1 MLKKVL
7 LIIRDGWGIGPDSP
21 YNAVKNADKPV
32 TDALLKKYPHSV
44 LEASG
49 LAVGVPKG
57 YQGSS
62 EVGHLNMGA
71 ARIVKQEV
79 VRINEA
85 IEAGTVF
92 GNPNMK
98 RVFEAAKKGGALHV
112 MGLIQDEGV
121 HAHQE
126 HLYAILK
133 EAADQKLS
141 KVYVHFFADGRDTP
155 PRSALGYLDMLEA
168 KFKEYGI
175 GRVGTLMGRYYAMDR
190 GKNWDLTDRAY
201 NCMVKLAGNKAASAR
216 EAIEQSY
223 HNDRLSDGSE
233 MSDEYIPPTV
243 IGDFPGIKDGDGVI
257 HINYRQ
263 DRAIQLTNAFVD
275 DVYPGKREKKLDIAY
290 CGLTRYYD
298 AFKFNILP
306 PLDEGGDM
314 VNLVGEEVSKKGL
327 KQLRI
332 TETQKFKHV
341 TSFFN
346 GKMLEPYK
354 NEDRLE
360 LKGRFDPASFAE
372 HPEMEAYFVADRAV
386 IEIKSGKYDFVT
398 INFANCDMVGHTGVY
413 EAAKKA
419 VEIVD
424 ECVGKVVEAALAAG
438 YATLITA
445 DHGNAEEMADIKTGA
460 PKTAHTIY
468 PVECIYVADD
478 ADKISMRKNGVLSDI
493 GATVLDLLD
502 IEKPAE
508 ATAESLIIRK

>member
-1 MLKKVL
+1 MSKKVL

-21 YNAVKNADKPV
+21 YNAVKNANKPR
-32 TDALLKKYPHSV
+32 TDAMLKKYPWSV

-49 LAVGVPKG
+49 LSVGVPAG
-57 YQGSS
+57 YMGSS

-85 IEAGTVF
+85 IEEGTVF

-98 RVFEAAKKGGALHV
+98 RAFDAAKKSGALHA
-112 MGLIQDEGV
+112 MGLVQDEGV

-126 HLYAILK
+126 HLFAIIK
-133 EAADQKLS
+133 EAAKQGIKQ
-141 KVYVHFFADGRDTP
+141 VYVHFFADGRDTY
-155 PRSALGYLDMLEA
+155 PRSSLTYLEA
-168 KFKEYGI
+168 LEKKFKEYGL
-175 GRVGTLMGRYYAMDR
+175 GTVGTLMGRYYGMDR
-190 GKNWDLTDRAY
+190 GKKWDLTDKAY
-201 NCMVKLAGNKAASAR
+201 NCMVKLEGKRAKTAR
-216 EAIEQSY
+216 EAIEESY
-223 HNDRLSDGSE
+223 KNDKVPDGSE
-233 MSDEYIPPTV
+233 MTDEYIFPTV
-243 IGDFPGIKDGDGVI
+243 IADFPGIKDGDGVI
-257 HINYRQ
+257 HFNYRQ

-275 DVYPGKREKKLDIAY
+275 DVYAGKRERKLDIAY

-298 AFKFNILP
+298 AFKYNVLP

-314 VNLVGEEVSKKGL
+314 ANLVGEEVSKKGM

-354 NEDRLE
+354 GEERIE
-360 LKGRFDPASFAE
+360 LKGRFDPSAFAE
-372 HPEMEAYFVADRAV
+372 HPEMEAYQVADRA
-386 IEIKSGKYDFVT
+386 IEEIKSGKYDFVT

-419 VEIVD
+419 VEVVD
-424 ECVGKVVEAALAAG
+424 ECTGKVTDAAMAAG
-438 YATLITA
+438 YTTMITA
-445 DHGNAEEMADIKTGA
+445 DHGNAEEMADAATGA
-460 PKTAHTIY
+460 VKTAHTIF
-468 PVECIYVADD
+468 PVELIYVAVD
-478 ADKISMRKNGVLSDI
+478 ADKVKLRKNGVLADI

-502 IEKPAE
+502 ITKPAE
-508 ATAESLIIRK
+508 ATAQSLIIK

>member
-1 MLKKVL
+1 MPKKVL

-21 YNAVKNADKPV
+21 YNAVKNAKKPY
-32 TDALLKKYPHSV
+32 TDELLKKYPNTV

-49 LAVGVPKG
+49 LSVGVPAG
-57 YQGSS
+57 YMGSS

-98 RVFEAAKKGGALHV
+98 RVFEAAKKSGALHV
-112 MGLIQDEGV
+112 MGLVQDEGV

-126 HLYAILK
+126 HLYAIIK
-133 EAADQKLS
+133 EAAAQNIKN
-141 KVYVHFFADGRDTP
+141 VYVHFFADGRDTY
-155 PRSALGYLDMLEA
+155 PRSSLTYLEKLEA
-168 KFKEYGI
+168 KFKEYNKGT
-175 GRVGTLMGRYYAMDR
+175 VGTVMGRYFAMDR
-190 GKNWDLTDRAY
+190 GKKWDLTDKAY
-201 NCMVKLAGNKAASAR
+201 NCMVKCEGKKAKTAR

-223 HNDRLSDGSE
+223 KNDKVPDGTD
-233 MSDEYIPPTV
+233 MTDEYIPPTV
-243 IGDFPGIKDGDGVI
+243 IGDYPGIKDGDGVI
-257 HINYRQ
+257 HFNYRQ

-275 DVYPGKREKKLDIAY
+275 DVYAGKRDKKLDIAY

-298 AFKFNILP
+298 AFKFNVLP

-314 VNLVGEEVSKKGL
+314 ANLVGEEVSKKGL

-354 NEDRLE
+354 GEDRIE
-360 LKGRFDPASFAE
+360 LKGRFDPSAFAE
-372 HPEMEAYFVADRAV
+372 HPEMEAYLVKDRA
-386 IEIKSGKYDFVT
+386 IEELKTGKYDFVT

-419 VEIVD
+419 VEVVD
-424 ECVGKVVEAALAAG
+424 ECTGLVTKAALEAG
-438 YATLITA
+438 YTVLITA
-445 DHGNAEEMADIKTGA
+445 DHGNAEEMADAATGA
-460 PKTAHTIY
+460 VKTAHTTY
-468 PVECIYVADD
+468 PVELIYVGAD
-478 ADKISMRKNGVLSDI
+478 ADKVKLKAKGVLADI

-502 IEKPAE
+502 VKKPAE
-508 ATAESLIIRK
+508 ATAESLIIK

>member
-1 MLKKVL
+1 MAKKVI

-21 YNAVKNADKPV
+21 YNAVKKAKKPN
-32 TDALLKKYPHSV
+32 TDAYLKKYPSSV

-49 LAVGVPKG
+49 LSVGVPKG

-85 IEAGTVF
+85 IEAGEVF

-98 RVFEAAKKGGALHV
+98 RAFETAKKSGTLHI

-126 HLYAILK
+126 HMYAIIK
-133 EAADQKLS
+133 EAAAQKIA
-141 KVYVHFFADGRDTP
+141 KVYVHFFADGRDTYP
-155 PRSALGYLDMLEA
+155 KSALTYLDMLEA

-175 GRVGTLMGRYYAMDR
+175 GTVGTVMGRYYAMDR
-190 GKNWDLTDRAY
+190 GKNWSLIDKAY
-201 NCMVKLAGNKAASAR
+201 NCMTKCEGKKANTAR
-216 EAIEQSY
+216 EAIEGSY
-223 HNDRLSDGSE
+223 KNDKLSNGDE
-233 MSDEYIPPTV
+233 MTDEYILPTV
-243 IGDFPGIKDGDGVI
+243 IGNFPGIKDGEGVI
-257 HINYRQ
+257 HTNYRQ
-263 DRAIQLTNAFVD
+263 DRAIQLTNIFVD
-275 DVYPGKREKKLDIAY
+275 EVYPGNRWKKLDIAY

-298 AFKFNILP
+298 AFKYNVLP

-314 VNLVGEEVSKKGL
+314 VNLVGEEVSKKGM

-354 NEDRLE
+354 GEDRLE

-372 HPEMEAYFVADRAV
+372 HPEMEAYQVKDRA
-386 IEIKSGKYDFVT
+386 IEEIKSGKYDFIT
-398 INFANCDMVGHTGVY
+398 LNFANCDMVGHTGNLDATV
-413 EAAKKA
+413 KA
-419 VEIVD
+419 VEVVD
-424 ECVGKVVEAALAAG
+424 ECTGAVVEAALKAG
-438 YATLITA
+438 YVILVSA
-445 DHGNAEEMADIKTGA
+445 DHGNAEEMADAKTGA
-460 PKTAHTIY
+460 PRTAHTTY
-468 PVECIYVADD
+468 PVECIYIASD
-478 ADKISMRKNGVLSDI
+478 AEKVKMRPHGVLSDI
-493 GATVLDLLD
+493 GATVLDLLE
-502 IEKPAE
+502 ISKPKE
-508 ATAESLIIRK
+508 ATAESLIIK

>member
-1 MLKKVL
+1 MPKKVL

-21 YNAVKNADKPV
+21 YNAVKNANKPR
-32 TDALLKKYPHSV
+32 TDEFLKKYPHSV

-49 LAVGVPKG
+49 LSVGVPAG
-57 YQGSS
+57 YMGSS

-98 RVFEAAKKGGALHV
+98 RVFEAAKKRGALHV
-112 MGLIQDEGV
+112 MGLVQDEGV

-126 HLYAILK
+126 HLFAIIK
-133 EAADQKLS
+133 EAAAQNIKN
-141 KVYVHFFADGRDTP
+141 VYVHFFADGRDTY
-155 PRSALGYLDMLEA
+155 PRSSLTYLEA
-168 KFKEYGI
+168 LENKIKEYGKGTI
-175 GRVGTLMGRYYAMDR
+175 GTVMGRYYAMDR
-190 GKNWDLTDRAY
+190 GKKWELTDKAY
-201 NCMVKLAGNKAASAR
+201 NCLVKCEGRRAKTAR
-216 EAIEQSY
+216 EAIEESY
-223 HNDRLSDGSE
+223 KNDKVPDGTE
-233 MSDEYIPPTV
+233 MTDEYIPPTV
-243 IGDFPGIKDGDGVI
+243 IGDYPGIKDGDGVI
-257 HINYRQ
+257 HFNYRQ

-275 DVYPGKREKKLDIAY
+275 DMYAGKRERKLDIAY

-298 AFKFNILP
+298 AFKFNVLP

-314 VNLVGEEVSKKGL
+314 ANLVGEEISKKGM

-354 NEDRLE
+354 GEDRIE
-360 LKGRFDPASFAE
+360 LKGRFDPSAFAE
-372 HPEMEAYFVADRAV
+372 HPEMEAYLVADRAV
-386 IEIKSGKYDFVT
+386 EEINKKEYDLIA

-419 VEIVD
+419 VEVVD
-424 ECVGKVVEAALAAG
+424 ECTGKVTDAALNAG
-438 YATLITA
+438 YTVLISA
-445 DHGNAEEMADIKTGA
+445 DHGNAEEMADAKTGA
-460 PKTAHTIY
+460 AKTAHTTY
-468 PVECIYVADD
+468 PVEFIYVAAD
-478 ADKISMRKNGVLSDI
+478 ADKVKLRPHGVLADI
-493 GATVLDLLD
+493 GATILDLLD
-502 IEKPAE
+502 IKKPAE
-508 ATAESLIIRK
+508 ATAESLIIK

>member
-1 MLKKVL
+1 MAKKVL

-21 YNAVKNADKPV
+21 YNAVKNANKPR
-32 TDALLKKYPHSV
+32 TDAMLKKYPSSV

-49 LAVGVPKG
+49 LSVGVPAG
-57 YQGSS
+57 YMGSS

-85 IEAGTVF
+85 IEEGTVF

-98 RVFEAAKKGGALHV
+98 RVFEAAKKSGNLHA
-112 MGLIQDEGV
+112 MGLVQDEGV

-126 HLYAILK
+126 HLFAIIK
-133 EAADQKLS
+133 EAAAQGIKN
-141 KVYVHFFADGRDTP
+141 VYVHFFADGRDTY
-155 PRSALGYLDMLEA
+155 PRSSLTYLEA
-168 KFKEYGI
+168 LENKFKEYGK
-175 GRVGTLMGRYYAMDR
+175 GVVGTLMGRYYAMDR
-190 GKNWDLTDRAY
+190 GKKWDLTDKAY
-201 NCMVKLAGNKAASAR
+201 NCLVKCEGKKAASAR
-216 EAIEQSY
+216 EAIEESY
-223 HNDRLSDGSE
+223 KNDRVPDGTE
-233 MSDEYIPPTV
+233 MTDEYIPPTV
-243 IGDFPGIKDGDGVI
+243 IGDYPGIKDGDGVI
-257 HINYRQ
+257 HFNYRQ

-275 DVYPGKREKKLDIAY
+275 DDYAGKRDKKLNIAY

-298 AFKFNILP
+298 SFKFNVLP

-314 VNLVGEEVSKKGL
+314 ANLVGEEVSKKGL

-354 NEDRLE
+354 GEDRIE
-360 LKGRFDPASFAE
+360 LKGRFDPSAFAE
-372 HPEMEAYFVADRAV
+372 HPEMEAYLVAERAV
-386 IEIKSGKYDFVT
+386 EEIKSGKYEFIT

-419 VEIVD
+419 VEVVD
-424 ECVGKVVEAALAAG
+424 ECTGKVTDAGLAAG
-438 YATLITA
+438 YTVLITA
-445 DHGNAEEMADIKTGA
+445 DHGNAEEMADAATGA
-460 PKTAHTIY
+460 AKTAHTTY
-468 PVECIYVADD
+468 PVELIYVSND
-478 ADKISMRKNGVLSDI
+478 ADKIKLRPKGVLADI

-502 IEKPAE
+502 IKKPAE
-508 ATAESLIIRK
+508 ATAESLIIR

>member
-1 MLKKVL
+1 MPKKVI
-7 LIIRDGWGIGPDSP
+7 LIIRDGWGLGPDSP
-21 YNAVKNADKPV
+21 YNAVKNAHTPNNDSFI
-32 TDALLKKYPHSV
+32 KKYPHTL

-49 LAVGVPKG
+49 LSVGVPKG

-85 IEAGTVF
+85 IEQGIVF
-92 GNPNMK
+92 SNPNMK
-98 RVFEAAKKGGALHV
+98 RAFDAAKKGGALHI
-112 MGLIQDEGV
+112 MGLVQDEGV

-133 EAADQKLS
+133 EAAKEKIK

-155 PRSALGYLDMLEA
+155 PKSALSYLDMLEA
-168 KFKEYGI
+168 KFKEYGV
-175 GRVGTLMGRYYAMDR
+175 GTVGTLMGRYYAMDR

-201 NCMVKLAGNKAASAR
+201 NCLTRCEGKKAKTAR
-216 EAIEQSY
+216 EAIEESY
-223 HNDRLSDGSE
+223 KNDKLSDGGE
-233 MSDEYIPPTV
+233 MTDEYIPPTV
-243 IGDFPGIKDGDGVI
+243 INGFPGIKDGDGVI
-257 HINYRQ
+257 HTNYRQ

-275 DVYPGKREKKLDIAY
+275 ETYPGKRWKKLDIAY

-298 AFKFNILP
+298 AFKFNVLP

-314 VNLVGEEVSKKGL
+314 AKLIGEEISKKGL

-332 TETQKFKHV
+332 AETQKFKHV

-354 NEDRLE
+354 GEDRIE

-372 HPEMEAYFVADRAV
+372 HPEMEAYQVKDRV
-386 IEIKSGKYDFVT
+386 VQELEPGKYDFITV
-398 INFANCDMVGHTGVY
+398 NFANCDMVGHTGSY

-419 VEIVD
+419 VEVVD
-424 ECVGKVVEAALAAG
+424 ECVGEVVKAAMDNG
-438 YATLITA
+438 YAALITA
-445 DHGNAEEMADIKTGA
+445 DHGNAEEMADPKTGA
-460 PKTAHTIY
+460 PKTAHTTN
-468 PVECIYVADD
+468 PVELIYVASDG
-478 ADKISMRKNGVLSDI
+478 DKVKLRAKGILADI
-493 GATVLDLLD
+493 GATVLDLLGVN
-502 IEKPAE
+502 KPAE
-508 ATAESLIIRK
+508 ATAESLIIK